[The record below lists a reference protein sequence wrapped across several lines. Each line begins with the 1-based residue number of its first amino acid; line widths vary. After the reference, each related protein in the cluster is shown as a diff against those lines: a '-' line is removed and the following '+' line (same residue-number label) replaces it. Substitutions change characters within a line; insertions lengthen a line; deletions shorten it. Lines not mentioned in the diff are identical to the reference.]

1 MLGGE
6 GGAESYTMWGKGRG
20 GSCHPTLMMKASPE
34 LSPVSLSFL
43 GEETVLNSGREVS
56 VEPEWLS
63 LELARL

>member
-6 GGAESYTMWGKGRG
+6 GAVQSKLCGPRGGA
-20 GSCHPTLMMKASPE
+20 GSCHPALMVKASPE

-56 VEPEWLS
+56 VEWEWLS
-63 LELARL
+63 SELAGL